1 MKSTI
6 QAVFNTLVKYSW
18 EDKVVIAL
26 AAFAVNYGEF
36 CLLSQLHSTNP
47 LAKNVVQLKPLPDIS
62 GREPLISALLKV
74 VIDVA
79 KCIIDLM
86 DLPSQYI
93 SPDKHPFSEALT
105 HIPYAVYW
113 AIKGIVACSSQSIG
127 LMNMSHE

>member
-1 MKSTI
+1 M
-6 QAVFNTLVKYSW
+6 
-18 EDKVVIAL
+18 VIAL
-26 AAFAVNYGEF
+26 AAFAVNYEEF

-62 GREPLISALLKV
+62 GRDPLISVLLKV

-86 DLPSQYI
+86 DLPSQYS
-93 SPDKHPFSEALT
+93 SPDKHPLSEALT